1 MTLVG
6 RSPESPANVIGKP
19 LLNVVVAASRAPA
32 PILLATLVIAVLCL
46 FGEPVYQVN
55 DDSFLAMVGA
65 GFGVAV
71 HPEPHLVFS
80 HFGYGLI
87 LEALSRFIGPNAH
100 GWFTIFAIW
109 LSLVLMIRASF
120 RAADLK
126 VGLTILVVCVG
137 CIYLASLLSAEFTT
151 TAAVLFGAAI
161 AEWLSSSYREPKLRY
176 LGCAVVFVALILSY
190 LIRPES
196 YLMGLIIVAPALL
209 VLCWRKSE
217 VKLRTWVLAICL
229 VIIAIV
235 GFETDNLAYSSS
247 PEWRDIPEY
256 NDLRAQFTDY
266 GRVPWIAKSPEY
278 RQVGWSY
285 YDYFMFSHWY
295 ARLPIYSLQNVSLL
309 VKKLSTPSVTIAP
322 AQLRAWFLFPLTS
335 WPLLLTLCAQGVIFA
350 LLDSRRKLIGFMLLL
365 GESAAIAAPA
375 LTGRTPLNYVW
386 SAAAAITL
394 MALCCL
400 LASTTQQTAKISK
413 YLGLPLIG
421 FFGLTVGFIFCSDHA
436 IVRRD
441 AAEYRDWINKQA
453 EYLRGKVTVWD
464 VGLVW
469 EWLITPTR
477 IYSPFPALK
486 IASIDDISRMPIETA
501 MLRELGIEDLTREL
515 CVNPKMRLICPKE
528 LVPALVLFCKEHYG
542 VTPIFKEVADWRW
555 TGIYLLDGKRSQ
567 EAGAN

>member
-1 MTLVG
+1 
-6 RSPESPANVIGKP
+6 
-19 LLNVVVAASRAPA
+19 
-32 PILLATLVIAVLCL
+32 
-46 FGEPVYQVN
+46 
-55 DDSFLAMVGA
+55 MVGA

-87 LEALSRFIGPNAH
+87 LATLSHLIGPNAH

-126 VGLTILVVCVG
+126 IGLAILVACLG

-161 AEWLSSSYREPKLRY
+161 AEWISSSYREPKLRY
-176 LGCAVVFVALILSY
+176 LGTAVVFVALILSY

-196 YLMGLIIVAPALL
+196 YLMGLIVIAPALL
-209 VLCWRKSE
+209 VLCWRHSE
-217 VKLRTWVLAICL
+217 VKLRTRVLAICL
-229 VIIAIV
+229 VIIVIA

-266 GRVPWIAKSPEY
+266 GRVPWVAKSPEY
-278 RQVGWSY
+278 KQVGWSY

-309 VKKLSTPSVTIAP
+309 VKKLSTPSATIAP

-335 WPLLLTLCAQGVIFA
+335 WPLLLTLCSQGVICA
-350 LLDSRRKLIGFMLLL
+350 LLDSRRRLPGLMLFL
-365 GESAAIAAPA
+365 GESAAIGAAA
-375 LTGRTPLNYVW
+375 STGRTPLNYVW
-386 SAAAAITL
+386 SAATAVTL
-394 MALCCL
+394 MAFCCL
-400 LASTTQQTAKISK
+400 LASTTEQKGVNRSISK
-413 YLGLPLIG
+413 YFGLTLIG
-421 FFGLTVGFIFCSDHA
+421 FLGLTVGSIFCSDHA
-436 IVRRD
+436 AVRRD
-441 AAEYRDWINKQA
+441 AAEYRDWIDKQA
-453 EYLRGKVTVWD
+453 GILRGKVTVWD

-469 EWLITPTR
+469 EWLITPTH
-477 IYSPFPALK
+477 IYPPFPALK

-501 MLRELGIEDLTREL
+501 MLRELGIEDLTRDL
-515 CVNPKMRLICPKE
+515 AVNPQMRLICPKD
-528 LVPALVLFCKEHYG
+528 LVPALVDFCKEHYG
-542 VTPIFKEVADWRW
+542 VTPSFKEVADWRW
-555 TGIYLLDGKRSQ
+555 TGIYVLDSKQSQ
-567 EAGAN
+567 EDGAK